1 MKVTTGNH
9 YLAFVLDE
17 NCSNDISSLWPSRH
31 PVKKCHHVT
40 IAYNFDE
47 SQVGSLQR
55 LVNAKPTFSIFELIT
70 TDVVD
75 LFVVMVNGM
84 VMKTDSSLSHLTHA
98 FQEGAQSSDSSRVL
112 NGDIPIK
119 EITPAVFELTGRFEL
134 IEKR

>member
-17 NCSNDISSLWPSRH
+17 DCSNDISSLWPSQH

-47 SQVGSLQR
+47 SDIDRLQK
-55 LVNAKPTFSIFELIT
+55 LVDSISKIEIFEMII

-75 LFVVMVNGM
+75 LFLVKINDMVLI
-84 VMKTDSSLSHLTHA
+84 TDSSFSHLTHA

-112 NGDIPIK
+112 NGEIPIK
-119 EITPAVFELTGRFEL
+119 EITPAVFELSGRFEL

>member
-17 NCSNDISSLWPSRH
+17 NCSKDISSLWPSRH

-47 SQVGSLQR
+47 SHVEGLQK
-55 LVNAKPTFSIFELIT
+55 LVDAKPTFSIFELVS

-75 LFVVMVNGM
+75 LFVVTLDGM

-98 FQEGAQSSDSSRVL
+98 FQEGAQSSDSSLVL
-112 NGDIPIK
+112 NGEIPIK
-119 EITPAVFELTGRFEL
+119 EIIPAVFELTGRFEL